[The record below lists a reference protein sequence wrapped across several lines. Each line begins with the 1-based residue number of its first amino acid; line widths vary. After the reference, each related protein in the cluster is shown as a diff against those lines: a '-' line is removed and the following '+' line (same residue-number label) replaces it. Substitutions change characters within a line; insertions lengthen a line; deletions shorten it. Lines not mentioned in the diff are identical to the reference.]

1 MARSVSVSTLKAKAL
16 GIVDEVASRGEA
28 VIITK
33 RTRPVARLVPMEEPA
48 TLLGSVTFLVG
59 EDELLEPT
67 GERWDAEPGAG

>member
-16 GIVDEVASRGEA
+16 GIVEEVASRGDT

-33 RTRPVARLVPMEEPA
+33 RNRPVARLVPMEEPA

-59 EDELLEPT
+59 EDELLGPT
-67 GERWDAEPGAG
+67 GERWDAEPGGR